1 MQQPQRISRPRQAT
15 KESDPASACQS
26 ANPTQSDRKDSGS
39 AQFPDGLHT
48 LQPMQ
53 TVRNYVHVGFRTWG
67 EGVRGPRSYLG
78 GQWRVSPSVIMSR
91 CSSRSRTT

>member
-53 TVRNYVHVGFRTWG
+53 TVRKLRARRFPHMG
-67 EGVRGPRSYLG
+67 RGG
-78 GQWRVSPSVIMSR
+78 
-91 CSSRSRTT
+91 